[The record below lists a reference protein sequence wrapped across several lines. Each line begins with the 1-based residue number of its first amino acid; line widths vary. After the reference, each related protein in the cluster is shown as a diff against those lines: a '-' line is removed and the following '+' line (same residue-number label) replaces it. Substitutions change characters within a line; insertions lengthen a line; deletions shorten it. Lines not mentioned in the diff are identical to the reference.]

1 MEVDGMSVADLL
13 RGLLGYDRLYPWL
26 EPSKLH
32 LRTCVVGTSLLTP
45 HEDVDRTHLDLVEAD
60 IARSGY
66 VKFPLV
72 VDVRTFIVLDG
83 HHRLEALKEL
93 GIRYAP
99 VFFVDY
105 AESYVDVYPFR
116 KDIRVSKTSVVV
128 RALVER
134 SLYPPK
140 TTKHVYHGVSVLPTF
155 TPLELLET
163 PHRYSRALL
172 IAPDVVCY
180 GW

>member
-1 MEVDGMSVADLL
+1 MSLIDFL
-13 RGLLGYDRLYPWL
+13 RGLLGSDRLYPWI

-32 LRTCVVGTSLLTP
+32 LRTCIVETSLLAP
-45 HEDVDRTHLDLVEAD
+45 HEDVDRKHLDLIEED
-60 IARSGY
+60 IAKSNY
-66 VKFPLV
+66 VKYPLV

-93 GIRYAP
+93 GFRYAP

-116 KDIRVSKTSVVV
+116 KDIKVSKSSVVSKV
-128 RALVER
+128 LVER
-134 SLYPPK
+134 SLYPHK
-140 TTKHVYHGVSVLPTF
+140 TTRHVYQGVSILPTF
-155 TPLELLET
+155 TSLQILEA
-163 PHRYSRALL
+163 PHVSPRTLL
-172 IAPDVVCY
+172 IAPNIVCY

>member
-1 MEVDGMSVADLL
+1 MSVVDLL
-13 RGLLGYDRLYPWL
+13 RNLLGFDRLYPWI

-32 LRTCVVGTSLLTP
+32 LRTCIVGTSLLTP
-45 HEDVDRTHLDLVEAD
+45 HEDVVRDHVDLVEGD
-60 IARSGY
+60 ISRSGY

-83 HHRLEALKEL
+83 HHRLEALREL

-105 AESYVDVYPFR
+105 AESYVEVYPF
-116 KDIRVSKTSVVV
+116 KKEIPVSKVSVVTK
-128 RALVER
+128 ALIER
-134 SLYPPK
+134 SLYPHK
-140 TTKHVYHGVSVLPTF
+140 TTRHVYHGVTILPTF
-155 TPLELLET
+155 TPLELLRA
-163 PHRYSRALL
+163 PHRSSRALL